1 MIQRDSQDAGVNQCL
16 GGDTTVFGQFNA
28 QHSFG
33 TINAVTHLSNVKGD
47 ALHLASRN
55 MV

>member
-1 MIQRDSQDAGVNQCL
+1 MIQRDSQDAGVNQSL
-16 GGDTTVFGQFNA
+16 GGDTTVFAQFNA
-28 QHSFG
+28 QHSLG
-33 TINAVTHLSNVKGD
+33 TIIAVTHLSNVKGD